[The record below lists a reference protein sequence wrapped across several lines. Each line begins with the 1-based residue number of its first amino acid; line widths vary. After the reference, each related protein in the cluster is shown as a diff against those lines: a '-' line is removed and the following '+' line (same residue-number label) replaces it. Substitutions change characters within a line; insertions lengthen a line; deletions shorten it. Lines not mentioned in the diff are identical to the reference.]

1 MDVPSRDCSRKKDA
15 LMPQVQ
21 YESRSIDHTE
31 LAGFCDR
38 LLAAAG
44 LRPGDATLVADT
56 LVESDLRGISSHG
69 VARIPHYL
77 QRIRLGGINPR
88 PEITTTPLG
97 PTSARIDGNHGL
109 GQLAMCQA
117 TQAAI
122 NLARQSGAGWA
133 TVCNSSHCGAL
144 AYYGLKIADAGMIGL
159 VFTHVDP
166 MVVPFGAK
174 KAFCGTNPICIT
186 APRAA
191 TGANHGPTGAI
202 CLDMATSKAPWNAV
216 ANAAREGV
224 SIPSGWAVNADGNE
238 TLDPNRVAAMMPFG
252 EYKGSGLG
260 IMIDMLCSLLSDS
273 PFGPDIPKMYSNDLS
288 QQRRLGGM
296 VGAID
301 IGRFVP
307 LDRFYARA
315 TDLVARLGALPPTEP
330 DGEVLFPGE
339 PELRERERRLSEGI
353 PVGIQ
358 TLEELNR
365 LAADFGLPKIASSAE
380 RPACSM

>member
-1 MDVPSRDCSRKKDA
+1 
-15 LMPQVQ
+15 MPQVQ
-21 YESRSIDHTE
+21 YESLAVDHRE
-31 LAGFCDR
+31 LAVFCGR
-38 LLAAAG
+38 LFVAAG
-44 LRPGDATLVADT
+44 LRPDDAEVVADS

-77 QRIRLGGINPR
+77 ERIRLGGIHPQ
-88 PEITTTPLG
+88 PQITTTHLG

-109 GQLAMCQA
+109 GQLAMCRA
-117 TQAAI
+117 TQTAI
-122 NLARQSGAGWA
+122 ELAQTSGAGWA

-166 MVVPFGAK
+166 MVVPYGAK

-186 APRAA
+186 APRAPS
-191 TGANHGPTGAI
+191 GAYHGSTGAI

-224 SIPSGWAVNADGNE
+224 AIPDGWAIDDDGNA
-238 TLDPNRVAAMMPFG
+238 TTDPNRVAAMLPFG

-260 IMIDMLCSLLSDS
+260 IMIDVLCSLLSDS
-273 PFGPDIPKMYSNDLS
+273 PFGPDIPKMYSDDLS
-288 QQRRLGGM
+288 QKRRLGGM

-307 LDRFYARA
+307 LDRFYGRA
-315 TDLVARLGALPPTEP
+315 CDLVTRLGALPPAAP
-330 DGEVLFPGE
+330 DGEILFPGE
-339 PELRERERRLSEGI
+339 PELRQRERRVREGI
-353 PVGIQ
+353 PIGIQ
-358 TLEELNR
+358 TLEALNQ
-365 LAADFGLPKIASSAE
+365 LAARFGLPKIASSAE